1 MFLPLIF
8 RYVCVLRYKPTNDRL
23 IWPPDQEEK
32 DLGGSKTF
40 SHQYINIANDID
52 KALKEILIE

>member
-8 RYVCVLRYKPTNDRL
+8 RYVCVLRYKPTNDRQ

-32 DLGGSKTF
+32 DFGVSKIVGGE
-40 SHQYINIANDID
+40 HIIMANAICIV
-52 KALKEILIE
+52 LQEIVIQ